1 MATAYSQ
8 PLQYTPYQEQFNKEL
23 LAKALAYKQDKY
35 DTNRQ
40 QIKNTIAQV
49 SNIDLIKDQDAEY
62 LHDRMQTV
70 INTLNTQGAGDLS
83 LDSRTDYLTGYVA
96 DLADQRVMNGYLGT
110 RAYRNVQSEYEAA
123 KEKGEDSAENLAYSL
138 RDINAW
144 VGDGQVGSALPAGAN
159 TYYVPFVDKMSNL
172 QEVAEGLEANSVVSF
187 DPFGTSGYTWISQS
201 GEVLDANRLKSAF
214 NLKLESDPKLKNQ
227 FRVDSW
233 ATNYGIT
240 DEDFLVDFKDN
251 VQQSIDNLNTQKN
264 QIENKINSTSN
275 KSSREE
281 LTAQLDYLNEAIT
294 EYEGNLSKSDEDILK
309 NRENIEFFSYK
320 ENYLNDLANV
330 FQYQKMDAP
339 TLEVDRGAIS
349 QMEEAGRNSRHRDA
363 EANKDRR
370 ALAELNAKNYA
381 AGQDAL
387 LFMAEN
393 KDDPDMLKEAYAI
406 YANELSYV
414 PDIVARMGEGK
425 PSPYIFDKD
434 GNYLGV
440 DENRMNAILF
450 DTNLKTTQTAIALND
465 IVPSHSYQA
474 IEDKANSYLTTE
486 YNNVETALSTVY
498 NRDQVEKMMVDYKAG
513 DMTLMDV
520 ESALNPDN
528 FTKSTA
534 IGVQNVDFDLLSQRA
549 SNAITTN
556 VADARLNQ
564 GIYSELSPIVEEAGA
579 FRDEAANDIID
590 EIKSGD
596 GNSFVK
602 FNTATG
608 DGYRDIYLNYDAETD
623 RYDLSNFYSGS
634 DVTKFGGTYNE
645 ETGEYDEKW
654 YSYND
659 PGIKGPVVAYGE
671 EEARDLIQRV
681 FDSDYGAQITSLK
694 VDYTPGIPGG
704 GKDISY
710 ISNGLTE
717 GMQLVNERISEN
729 QITAPSY
736 NLNLGSIDQRAM
748 IHDLASST
756 QNTAKKAS
764 TNQLRQLGIGGI
776 LPTAAPE
783 DFTMSILS
791 NTSNIEKLSETIMS
805 GATEETGGA
814 ETPRTTGDRS
824 LTYLASEDGYVL
836 DLGEFTTGKY
846 KGQRAAVFIPDSDL
860 SNASQSFGTTTVR
873 ELKTTQ
879 QVKAKASAYDQIYR
893 NSLSSNET
901 APPVTLVP
909 QMTIPDSEDASVEYS
924 VGVNSVYEKDDN
936 GNLMISGE
944 IAVQRMVNGDNYV
957 YPNRGNEPFILPL
970 NRGQKYETTD
980 AFTAATQQLLAN
992 QDVLNFEI
1000 QRAVESENRT
1010 YNSLNNI
1017 TEDTDTEE

>member
-110 RAYRNVQSEYEAA
+110 RAYRNVQSQYEAA

-138 RDINAW
+138 RDISAW
-144 VGDGQVGSALPAGAN
+144 MDDGQIGSALPAGAN
-159 TYYVPFVDKMSNL
+159 TYYVPFVDKMSTL

-339 TLEVDRGAIS
+339 TLEIDRGAIA
-349 QMEEAGRNSRHRDA
+349 QMEEAGRNARHKNA
-363 EANKDRR
+363 EENKDRR

-381 AGQDAL
+381 AGQNAL
-387 LFMAEN
+387 IEIG
-393 KDDPDMLKEAYAI
+393 EAKKNNDRDKVDELYAI
-406 YANELSYV
+406 YGNELSYV
-414 PDIVARMGEGK
+414 SDIVARMGEGK

-440 DENRMNAILF
+440 DKNRMDAIIFETEL
-450 DTNLKTTQTAIALND
+450 DVTQTAMQLSD
-465 IVPSHSYQA
+465 IVPDHSYKA

-498 NRDQVEKMMVDYKAG
+498 NKDQVAKMMVDYKAG
-513 DMTLMDV
+513 DMTLNDV

-556 VADARLNQ
+556 IADARLNQ
-564 GIYSELSPIVEEAGA
+564 GIYSELSPIVEEAKA
-579 FRDEAANDIID
+579 FRDDAANDVID
-590 EIKSGD
+590 EIKRGGGD
-596 GNSFVK
+596 AFVK
-602 FNTATG
+602 FNTPTA
-608 DGYRDIYLNYDAETD
+608 DGFRDIYLNYDEETD
-623 RYDLSNFYSGS
+623 RYHLSNYFSES
-634 DVTKFGGTYNE
+634 DVTSAEFYAN
-645 ETGEYDEKW
+645 
-654 YSYND
+654 
-659 PGIKGPVVAYGE
+659 PGIEGPVVAYGE
-671 EEARDLIQRV
+671 EGARELVQRL
-681 FDSDYGAQITSLK
+681 FDSDFGEQISSMK
-694 VDYTPGIPGG
+694 ADYTPGYKSVMGLFG
-704 GKDISY
+704 ETSTDISWIGRGY
-710 ISNGLTE
+710 TE
-717 GMQLVNERISEN
+717 NMQLINERLSEN

-736 NLNLGSIDQRAM
+736 NLNLSSTDQRAM
-748 IHDLASST
+748 LNDLASAT
-756 QNTAKKAS
+756 QNTAKQAS
-764 TNQLRQLGIGGI
+764 LAQITQLGLNVDAKEDAEGNMVG
-776 LPTAAPE
+776 AAPAE
-783 DFTMSILS
+783 YTMSILS
-791 NTSNIEKLSETIMS
+791 NPENLEKLSETIMS
-805 GATEETGGA
+805 GATEETAGA

-824 LTYLASEDGYVL
+824 LTYLASEGWVYIRL
-836 DLGEFTTGKY
+836 
-846 KGQRAAVFIPDSDL
+846 R
-860 SNASQSFGTTTVR
+860 TV
-873 ELKTTQ
+873 
-879 QVKAKASAYDQIYR
+879 
-893 NSLSSNET
+893 
-901 APPVTLVP
+901 
-909 QMTIPDSEDASVEYS
+909 
-924 VGVNSVYEKDDN
+924 
-936 GNLMISGE
+936 
-944 IAVQRMVNGDNYV
+944 
-957 YPNRGNEPFILPL
+957 
-970 NRGQKYETTD
+970 
-980 AFTAATQQLLAN
+980 
-992 QDVLNFEI
+992 
-1000 QRAVESENRT
+1000 
-1010 YNSLNNI
+1010 YNW
-1017 TEDTDTEE
+1017 